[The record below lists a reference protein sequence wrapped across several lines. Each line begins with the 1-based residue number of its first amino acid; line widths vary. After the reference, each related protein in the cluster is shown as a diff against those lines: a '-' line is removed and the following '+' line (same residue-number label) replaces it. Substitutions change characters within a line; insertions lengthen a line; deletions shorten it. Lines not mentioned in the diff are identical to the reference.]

1 MGDFNYL
8 MTRYLLSLPERVL
21 RSASALAGGLVREIG
36 NVTVPA
42 AIRRTTTYRTM
53 VEATLRFMIQEVGQV
68 EGVYPKAEDLAK
80 GFLLRKAAGHG
91 LDLAGILAFRASPMW
106 VMAAL
111 ADLSGTGRHLIHEIA
126 ETLKQEGLLARDAK
140 FETIDQMLDGLERGA
155 GQLTNAFNT
164 PPLNVAG
171 LRSEWGALREQV
183 HKMPHP
189 HLPSMT
195 YLEASWDG
203 LLREAAAQ
211 ERSVFEL
218 ASVMALS
225 AASRIPANVVWMT
238 SASCWGVQRTGE
250 LVAGAILDHYVVTL
264 REIRE
269 AGFLSYWTREFRPYL
284 RAAADQFS
292 PRRLSL
298 TERLI
303 TRAPAVPSIK

>member
-1 MGDFNYL
+1 

-53 VEATLRFMIQEVGQV
+53 VEATLRFMIEEVGQV
-68 EGVYPKAEDLAK
+68 EGVYPKAGELAK
-80 GFLLRKAAGHG
+80 DFLLRKAAGHG

-111 ADLSGTGRHLIHEIA
+111 ADLSGTGRHLIREIS
-126 ETLKQEGLLARDAK
+126 ETLKQEGLLARDAS
-140 FETIDQMLDGLERGA
+140 FETIDQMLDGLEQGA
-155 GQLTNAFNT
+155 GQLTQTFNT

-171 LRSEWGALREQV
+171 LRAEWANLREQV
-183 HKMPHP
+183 QKMPHP
-189 HLPSMT
+189 HLPSMAL
-195 YLEASWDG
+195 LEASWEN
-203 LLREAAAQ
+203 LRTEAAVQ
-211 ERSVFEL
+211 EQSVFEL
-218 ASVMALS
+218 ASVMAVS
-225 AASRIPANVVWMT
+225 AVSRIPANLMWLT

-269 AGFLSYWTREFRPYL
+269 EGFTAWWAREFRPYL

-292 PRRLSL
+292 PRRISL
-298 TERLI
+298 TEKWTGRVP
-303 TRAPAVPSIK
+303 APK

>member
-1 MGDFNYL
+1 

-53 VEATLRFMIQEVGQV
+53 VEATLRFMIEEVGQV
-68 EGVYPKAEDLAK
+68 EGVYPKAGELAK

-111 ADLSGTGRHLIHEIA
+111 ADLSGTGRHLVQEIS
-126 ETLKQEGLLARDAK
+126 ETLKQEGLLARDTN
-140 FETIDQMLDGLERGA
+140 FETIDQMLDGLEQGA
-155 GQLTNAFNT
+155 AQLTTTFNT

-171 LRSEWGALREQV
+171 LRSEWALLREQV

-189 HLPSMT
+189 HLPSGAF
-195 YLEASWDG
+195 LDDFWKKLRNEAD
-203 LLREAAAQ
+203 AQ
-211 ERSVFEL
+211 GKSVFEL
-218 ASVMALS
+218 SAVMAVS
-225 AASRIPANVVWMT
+225 AVSRIPSNLVWLT

-250 LVAGAILDHYVVTL
+250 LLAGAILDHYVVTL
-264 REIRE
+264 RDIRE
-269 AGFLSYWTREFRPYL
+269 EGFTAWWAREFRPYL

-292 PRRLSL
+292 PRRISL
-298 TERLI
+298 TERMTGKVLA
-303 TRAPAVPSIK
+303 R

>member
-1 MGDFNYL
+1 

-68 EGVYPKAEDLAK
+68 EGVYPKAGELAK

-111 ADLSGTGRHLIHEIA
+111 ADLSGTGRHLIYEIS
-126 ETLKQEGLLARDAK
+126 ETLKQEGLLARDTK
-140 FETIDQMLDGLERGA
+140 FESIDQMLDGLEQGA
-155 GQLTNAFNT
+155 GHLTNTFNT

-171 LRSEWGALREQV
+171 LRAEWAALREQV

-189 HLPSMT
+189 HLPSMA
-195 YLEASWDG
+195 YLENAWAT
-203 LLREAAAQ
+203 LRNEAHVQ
-211 ERSVFEL
+211 DRSVFEL
-218 ASVMALS
+218 ASVMAVS
-225 AASRIPANVVWMT
+225 AVSRIPANVVWLT
-238 SASCWGVQRTGE
+238 SASCWGVHRTGE
-250 LVAGAILDHYVVTL
+250 LLAGAILDHYVVTL

-269 AGFLSYWTREFRPYL
+269 EGFMNWWAREFRPYL

-298 TERLI
+298 TERLM
-303 TRAPAVPSIK
+303 TRPPSIE